1 VQHLGLHATGPGA
14 VGMKIDWWPPECLD
28 RSHECVCRDSVVR
41 PSPLDCFCVR
51 PGTDEIGEGCRRGLF
66 HPRSEILACSRG
78 NPPPGEI
85 LWKISWQN
93 LVDPSAFKARRGSC
107 QYSWSSRCTA
117 QSYRAGFGLNARRMM
132 SGESL

>member
-1 VQHLGLHATGPGA
+1 
-14 VGMKIDWWPPECLD
+14 MKIDWWPPECLD

-78 NPPPGEI
+78 NPPRVKSCGRSRGKTLLI
-85 LWKISWQN
+85 RVHL
-93 LVDPSAFKARRGSC
+93 RRGEGRVS
-107 QYSWSSRCTA
+107 TLGLHVVLHNLIA
-117 QSYRAGFGLNARRMM
+117 QDLD
-132 SGESL
+132 